1 MIEVVVIFSKYR
13 VIELEER
20 FCILFDEESLI
31 VCLDLILNQF
41 QILLVLLDFYMC
53 FYEGLV
59 LVK

>member
-31 VCLDLILNQF
+31 VCLDLILN
-41 QILLVLLDFYMC
+41 
-53 FYEGLV
+53 
-59 LVK
+59 